1 MALTESLKATIHAV
15 PTENLK
21 MPDNTDMPDFDFPEG
36 MVPGGPADEANADPM
51 DYFEGDDYPEDPDA
65 IVPREIVPE
74 GSIQEGVT
82 TVKPK
87 SRTPKIAAAAVAIA
101 VAAGGGAYWYFGD
114 SGGSADGG
122 NNGGGVVGGDAVG
135 SAGGSEEGEKHGK
148 DLAARDQQGDLSKK
162 TTADLLEIPFEKLT
176 VGEGAATPLEK
187 LLTTL
192 ESGKVDR
199 PTYDKFLEWTKLNET
214 EISKDAE
221 LKERVGSCAE
231 WLNFLFAPEQPS
243 ADVVPARKVPVS
255 ADDRIGQT
263 HAKASRYQFVGTLA
277 TALRSTT
284 AIASFGVLL
293 DEQSGASDQ
302 VLFEDESE
310 PVRKRLPAADRL
322 IRSLKEKD
330 PKTATVVCDKAL
342 LLLRNEWS
350 GIGVEI
356 SDLEEVLKGA
366 TDAPETRLI
375 SSKISYG
382 RGYQDNLQKWQRKF
396 VDYRTELMNA
406 QLERLAASI
415 AEMKSSPTES
425 NLTFASIR
433 EKLEGLQL
441 AEEFSGLTSQDD
453 VDNLAEPEL
462 TGMPTEEELKEFKAT
477 RRGVGMAV
485 VAVEEIL
492 TDKPQGEFLTTEDAA
507 NVMTQLQNMR
517 TGSSEMKLM
526 KLMIA
531 NRPEP
536 SETAK
541 PGLTPAQVN
550 ATLAGLEIPDDV
562 DSIPSPAQAT
572 PAQQTE
578 FVDLRK
584 SVKNWKEQIL
594 DALKDSTTKELLPL
608 DMPLPDQV
616 AEEVTTKIEQ
626 LRSGWF
632 QLQARRLTP
641 GGSGGT
647 SYVYAEGDTVAAF
660 QAALNGIGL
669 PKDLSTL
676 KLVHATEEQ
685 QAEFDKLA
693 KVIETA
699 RTGIQ
704 TDLKDKPDEEKLSPE
719 VATLL
724 TGNLGT
730 IRDAYFDMK
739 TRILISQLPPSEA
752 SEMAILVT
760 SVTKPSEVRAVLTGL
775 GLPEVLDTLQLAQS
789 ASEPQRTEFEK
800 LRTRVSDAQ
809 SKIDTL
815 LEGTSPD
822 EVLPEMD
829 LSQVSSRLESIRL
842 ALVEMGAHVAVSN
855 YVPGAGAGTGSA
867 PQITITRERL
877 MAFLDAIGLPE
888 RMTQIQP
895 PSQKPESV
903 PQSQYDYQQTVWNAL
918 KSDVE
923 ALKQRS
929 SSPKAP
935 SPTKL
940 TEDEVQDSRTRMDRV
955 LVNLL
960 RLETAAQIAALRF
973 PESSSQSTSQSTMI
987 AACIPS
993 WVATDSEL
1001 SNVMAQLRQEM
1012 GQLSSTS
1019 ATISSGPTIE
1029 QVHQV
1034 VFQETQGIRED
1045 LDRKIADALTQPRTL
1060 IPEQVQKLEESTTG
1074 RVMKILSESALPPLT
1089 LPPDP
1094 SDISESASGLDRSK
1108 APGQYRQGSAMFFSS
1123 EFDGNQKAM
1132 DHFSA
1137 AAKLD
1142 PRNPTYRY
1150 FLALTLR
1157 RSGQTVEAA
1166 RQARIGASLEARR
1179 DRTMVSNQ
1187 LEHVQGESRAWLE
1200 RLRVGL

>member
-1 MALTESLKATIHAV
+1 
-15 PTENLK
+15 
-21 MPDNTDMPDFDFPEG
+21 MPDNTDMPDFDFSEG

-51 DYFEGDDYPEDPDA
+51 DYFEGDDYPDDPDA

-82 TVKPK
+82 AVKPK
-87 SRTPKIAAAAVAIA
+87 SRTPKIAAAAVAVA
-101 VAAGGGAYWYFGD
+101 VAAGGGVYWGWPSEPD
-114 SGGSADGG
+114 PVIPP
-122 NNGGGVVGGDAVG
+122 VVTPVVVTPAV
-135 SAGGSEEGEKHGK
+135 ATPEIATPEIATTEVATPEVAT
-148 DLAARDQQGDLSKK
+148 AAPELM
-162 TTADLLEIPFEKLT
+162 TTAALLDVPFPKLSIAERDELLKRAEN
-176 VGEGAATPLEK
+176 GK
-187 LLTTL
+187 LSRRL
-192 ESGKVDR
+192 
-199 PTYDKFLEWTKLNET
+199 YAIFLEWTNAHKAEIDADPALRKRVDECLADLRNWFGEDQAGAQMMPITGFPVVNHNRFEGEKTPMPSVQLIRALLMFRTSIPTLTLLLPMFDEDNQDADRDAFEDASLPLLRRFTGARNSIANSLMKKDRNAALSVCDAAIKLART
-214 EISKDAE
+214 EKHKAHLSLHSLSAS
-221 LKERVGSCAE
+221 KERGGRKTDEDLEVAHDNYFDQLPMQEDQFLKQKEEIQATERVPSRSPLTVNEFNVSIAA
-231 WLNFLFAPEQPS
+231 LNLPVELS
-243 ADVVPARKVPVS
+243 SLTNEAD
-255 ADDRIGQT
+255 I
-263 HAKASRYQFVGTLA
+263 
-277 TALRSTT
+277 
-284 AIASFGVLL
+284 
-293 DEQSGASDQ
+293 
-302 VLFEDESE
+302 
-310 PVRKRLPAADRL
+310 DRL
-322 IRSLKEKD
+322 
-330 PKTATVVCDKAL
+330 
-342 LLLRNEWS
+342 
-350 GIGVEI
+350 G
-356 SDLEEVLKGA
+356 
-366 TDAPETRLI
+366 
-375 SSKISYG
+375 
-382 RGYQDNLQKWQRKF
+382 
-396 VDYRTELMNA
+396 
-406 QLERLAASI
+406 
-415 AEMKSSPTES
+415 
-425 NLTFASIR
+425 
-433 EKLEGLQL
+433 
-441 AEEFSGLTSQDD
+441 
-453 VDNLAEPEL
+453 EPQL
-462 TGMPTEEELKEFKAT
+462 TGKPTEEELKEFKAT
-477 RRGVGMAV
+477 RRGVGLAV
-485 VAVEEIL
+485 VAVKTIL
-492 TDKPQGEFLTTEDAA
+492 ANKPDEEFLTTEDAA
-507 NVMTQLQNMR
+507 NVTTQREIMR
-517 TGSSEMKLM
+517 TGLSEMKLM
-526 KLMIA
+526 RLMIA

-594 DALKDSTTKELLPL
+594 DALKDSTTNELLPL
-608 DMPLPDQV
+608 DMPLPGQV

-685 QAEFDKLA
+685 RAEFDELA

-699 RTGIQ
+699 RTSIQ
-704 TDLKDKPDEEKLSPE
+704 TELKDKPDEEKLSPE
-719 VATLL
+719 VATTL
-724 TGNLGT
+724 TENLGA
-730 IRDAYFDMK
+730 IRDAHFDMK

-789 ASEPQRTEFEK
+789 ASEPQRAEFEK
-800 LRTRVSDAQ
+800 LRTRVSDAR

-829 LSQVSSRLESIRL
+829 LSRVSSQLESIRL
-842 ALVEMGAHVAVSN
+842 ALVEMGTHVAVSN
-855 YVPGAGAGTGSA
+855 YVPGAGTGTGTGSA

-877 MAFLDAIGLPE
+877 MAFLDALGLPD
-888 RMTQIQP
+888 RVTQIQP
-895 PSQKPESV
+895 PSQKPEPV

-923 ALKQRS
+923 VLKQRS
-929 SSPKAP
+929 SLPEAP
-935 SPTKL
+935 SSTKL

-960 RLETAAQIAALRF
+960 KLETASQIAALRF
-973 PESSSQSTSQSTMI
+973 PESSQSTMT

-1012 GQLSSTS
+1012 CQLSSTS

-1045 LDRKIADALTQPRTL
+1045 LDRKIADALTQPRAL

-1094 SDISESASGLDRSK
+1094 SDSSELASGLDRSK

-1179 DRTMVSNQ
+1179 DR
-1187 LEHVQGESRAWLE
+1187 
-1200 RLRVGL
+1200 